1 MAKLQKVK
9 RVQGTRK
16 EYAPLLPRRRP
27 APLPRLRGDLGD
39 AKCPSR
45 EILDHLTSRWGTL
58 VVIALLEGT
67 HRFSVLARRVTGV
80 SEKMLAQTL
89 RALEAD
95 GFVKRTVYPTVPP
108 AVEYSLTPMGLEVAK
123 HIKRLTDW
131 VEQSVPA
138 VMEARLNVVER
149 SKVVA
154 L

>member
-1 MAKLQKVK
+1 MKKLQEAK
-9 RVQGTRK
+9 RAQKYEPLIPRK
-16 EYAPLLPRRRP
+16 KP
-27 APLPRLRGDLGD
+27 APLPRLRGDLSD

-58 VVIALLEGT
+58 VVIALLQGT

-108 AVEYSLTPMGLEVAK
+108 MVEYSLTPMGLEVAR

-138 VMEARLNVVER
+138 VMEARQNAVER
-149 SKVVA
+149 PNAVA